1 MADAF
6 YATMQY
12 NFCGRLNVKEN
23 ISSQILRSVLKI
35 ALHTIRSF
43 ITFYG
48 NSHALNSNPRA
59 REYFITFHT
68 LYTESKIRVAK
79 EFFRCIV
86 WMKGLPARTGRM

>member
-1 MADAF
+1 MPDALLADYF

-59 REYFITFHT
+59 RESILLHFTRSFIPKVKFA
-68 LYTESKIRVAK
+68 LQKNSLDAL
-79 EFFRCIV
+79 F
-86 WMKGLPARTGRM
+86 G

>member
-1 MADAF
+1 MPDAAASRLF
-6 YATMQY
+6 LCNYAVQFLWPTE
-12 NFCGRLNVKEN
+12 CKEEYFF
-23 ISSQILRSVLKI
+23 QTLRTVLKI

-68 LYTESKIRVAK
+68 LYTESKISRCRRIERV
-79 EFFRCIV
+79 
-86 WMKGLPARTGRM
+86 L